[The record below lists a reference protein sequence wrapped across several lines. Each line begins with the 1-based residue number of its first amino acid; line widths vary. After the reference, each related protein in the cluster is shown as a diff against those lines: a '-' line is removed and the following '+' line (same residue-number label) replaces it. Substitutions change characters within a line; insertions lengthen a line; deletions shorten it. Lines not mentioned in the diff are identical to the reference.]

1 MTFRTFAY
9 WVFAFLLILLGL
21 VIWRYDILAQRPY
34 WSSALG
40 VFTEASARAFGDVS
54 SDQTPAPAAL
64 KNSFIPLLVAGTMK
78 VLPPGTPVILAVRI
92 FTFASA
98 ALILVLLVGGLHHRL
113 GWGGGIITAAVVLT
127 TPVFA
132 VQTEQ
137 LGQEIPLA
145 ALVILATAL
154 LFRQAT
160 MSAAIVGL
168 LAFAAKWTGVVY
180 LAAATIFLVLR
191 GVRFGFQRPIVRG
204 IIAHLIGLG
213 VASAVLYFRA
223 EQGFHFG
230 GWVPPAS
237 FGTSP
242 LVEVWRWS
250 PDLLI
255 LLGLTIVLV
264 VALAQPVSVSATT
277 STEDAAN
284 KPKSKPITFWDQ
296 PILFS
301 FLFVTLMAT
310 LLGVVG
316 AVPAN
321 LAVLVPFIIVPLSWV
336 ILSSPTWRLLGMC
349 VMYLL
354 LGFNLVNSAGMV
366 YPPLAGQGLDW
377 RTGSLRERSREY
389 LFDDQIRSVEA
400 VRAIVK
406 SCRDKKIVAPPPFV
420 QYLSLPALGYVI
432 EPFEGYSTGDL
443 TTARFP
449 SIEKLQEET
458 PSELAIVALHNR
470 YTRGHEWI
478 VPPMEQ
484 GDTLIYPSSK
494 GMRSTEEFKRSP
506 VLVYVLRNVPSE
518 DDVARQQRYVR
529 RFWPTTQMLMQA
541 RQYIELGQLKNAEII
556 LRKLLESNPSHNAA
570 RLQLGVI
577 LDMSGKP
584 DLALQQYD
592 RVAVGSPQHRQALL
606 QSAFILGAKDQFEES
621 DDRFKKALAEFQRSP
636 GDNGK
641 GLPTLY
647 TKWAAMDIKRSEW
660 NSAREKLE
668 KAIQLDPQSVTAV
681 RDLGL
686 VLLKLGRL
694 EDSRSQLDR
703 ALSMD
708 PKDPLTHMLMGA
720 VMVGLKKWEE
730 ARAEFTE
737 ALRLAPE
744 FVEAQDGLGTV
755 LVKLGRYDE
764 AVQEYQDALARDPG
778 KARRAELLRGM
789 ADAFVAKGSMD
800 AAINSLR
807 QAVEANADS
816 ADAAN
821 QLAWILATAASP
833 DHRNGAEAVQFAEQ
847 ATKNDSA
854 PSVHFDTL
862 AAAYAE
868 AGEWDKA
875 VAAAERAIAKA
886 RNEKNDS
893 LAAEFQARAEMY
905 RRKEAYHEAPPAN
918 KEGDPPVSDTS
929 LPKSEGEETP
939 PKEKDQDK

>member
-1 MTFRTFAY
+1 MTFRTFTY
-9 WVFAFLLILLGL
+9 WVFAFLLVVLGL

-40 VFTEASARAFGDVS
+40 VFTEASALTFGDVT

-64 KNSFIPLLVAGTMK
+64 KNSFVPLLVAGAMK
-78 VLPPGTPVILAVRI
+78 VLAPGTPVILAARL

-98 ALILVLLVGGLHHRL
+98 ALVLVLLVGGLHRRL

-127 TPVFA
+127 TPAFA

-145 ALVILATAL
+145 MLVVLATTL
-154 LFRQAT
+154 LFRKAT
-160 MSAAIVGL
+160 LSAALVGL

-180 LAAATIFLVLR
+180 LAAATIFLFLR
-191 GVRFGFQRPIVRG
+191 GVRFGFQKPIIRG

-213 VASAVLYFRA
+213 IASAVLYFRA
-223 EQGFHFG
+223 EPGFYFG
-230 GWVPPAS
+230 GWVPPET
-237 FGTSP
+237 FGTGP
-242 LVEVWRWS
+242 LVEVWRWA

-255 LLGLTIVLV
+255 ITGLTIVLV
-264 VALAQPVSVSATT
+264 VAVAQPVSKVQS
-277 STEDAAN
+277 SEDFAN
-284 KPKSKPITFWDQ
+284 APRSKPITFWDQ

-301 FLFVTLMAT
+301 VLFVILMSI

-321 LAVLVPFIIVPLSWV
+321 LAVLVPFIVVPLGWV
-336 ILSSPTWRLLGMC
+336 TLSSPTWRLLGMC
-349 VMYLL
+349 FMFLL
-354 LGFNLVNSAGMV
+354 LGFNLVNSAGMF

-377 RTGSLRERSREY
+377 RTGPLRERSREY
-389 LFDDQIRSVEA
+389 LFDDHVRSVEA

-420 QYLSLPALGYVI
+420 QFLSLPALGYVV

-443 TTARFP
+443 TTKRFP
-449 SIEKLQEET
+449 SIKMLEEESPT
-458 PSELAIVALHNR
+458 ELAVVALQNR
-470 YTRGHEWI
+470 YTKGHEWI

-484 GDTLIYPSSK
+484 GDTLVYPSSK
-494 GMRSTEEFKRSP
+494 GLRSTEEFKRSP
-506 VLVYVLRNVPSE
+506 LLVYVLRKVPSE
-518 DDVARQQRYVR
+518 DDVARQQRYIR

-541 RQYIELGQLKNAEII
+541 RQYIELGQLKNAEIV

-592 RVAVGSPQHRQALL
+592 RVAVGSPQYRQALL
-606 QSAFILGAKDQFEES
+606 QSAFILGIKEQFEES
-621 DDRFKKALAEFQRSP
+621 DNRFGKALAEFQRSP
-636 GDNGK
+636 GEDGK
-641 GLPTLY
+641 GLTILY
-647 TKWAAMDIKRSEW
+647 LKWAAMDIKRSEW
-660 NSAREKLE
+660 NTAREKLE
-668 KAIQLDPQSVTAV
+668 KALQLDPKSVNAI

-686 VLLKLGRL
+686 VLLKLGRF
-694 EDSRSQLDR
+694 EDSRSQLDK

-708 PKDPLTHMLMGA
+708 PKDSLTHMLMGA
-720 VMVGLKKWEE
+720 VLVGLKKWEE

-737 ALRLAPE
+737 ALRLSPD

-778 KARRAELLRGM
+778 KDRRAELLRGM
-789 ADAFVAKGSMD
+789 ADAFVAKGSTE
-800 AAINSLR
+800 AAINALR
-807 QAVEANADS
+807 QAVEANPDS

-821 QLAWILATAASP
+821 QLAWILATASSP
-833 DHRNGAEAVQFAEQ
+833 DRRNGSEAVQFAER
-847 ATKNDSA
+847 ATKNELA
-854 PSVHFDTL
+854 PSVFFDTL

-886 RNEKNDS
+886 NDEKNNS
-893 LAAEFQARAEMY
+893 LADEFRARAELY

-918 KEGDPPVSDTS
+918 QPS
-929 LPKSEGEETP
+929 LPPPSENSSPTNEGEQTPLKDSSEG
-939 PKEKDQDK
+939 K